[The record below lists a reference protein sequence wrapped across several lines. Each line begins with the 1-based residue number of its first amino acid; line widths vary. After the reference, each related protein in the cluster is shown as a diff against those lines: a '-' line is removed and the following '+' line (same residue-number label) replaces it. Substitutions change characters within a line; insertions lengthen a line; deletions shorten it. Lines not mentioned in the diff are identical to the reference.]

1 MWYENS
7 VLMSFIGVVIGAIIG
22 FVGAII
28 QSSISAKN
36 NISIINLQSKKENE
50 QRRYIEKELLY
61 SDIIKTLPQIVY
73 HYEAGTNKFKVSN
86 ETTLL
91 YNTFK
96 ARLKIYSTP
105 TIHDKFFEM
114 MECFGKNGAYEF
126 RVKKIEEL
134 TEILISDLKNFAE
147 YK

>member
-1 MWYENS
+1 M
-7 VLMSFIGVVIGAIIG
+7 
-22 FVGAII
+22 
-28 QSSISAKN
+28 
-36 NISIINLQSKKENE
+36 
-50 QRRYIEKELLY
+50 Y

-73 HYEAGTNKFKVSN
+73 HYEAGTNEFKVSN

-105 TIHDKFFEM
+105 AIHDKFFEM
-114 MECFGKNGAYEF
+114 MECFSKNGEYEF

-134 TEILISDLKNFAE
+134 TELLISDLKNFE
-147 YK
+147 DYK